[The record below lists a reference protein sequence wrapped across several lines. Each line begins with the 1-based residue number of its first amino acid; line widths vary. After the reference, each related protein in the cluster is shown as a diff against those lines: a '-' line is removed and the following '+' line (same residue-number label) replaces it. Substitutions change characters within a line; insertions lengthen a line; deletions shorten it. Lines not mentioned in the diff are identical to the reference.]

1 MNVTVLHETA
11 FEYSRPIQAAFTE
24 ARLRPV
30 TDAFQ
35 TCHEFSMTVDPLR
48 SMTVNHDYYGN
59 SALFFNVLPPHRRM
73 VLTARSI
80 VETHRNPNARSQVSD
95 FEARKAHL
103 DFLSFDGPVEAL
115 PAVEELVDESGLRG
129 AADSPDVAFKAA
141 QSLNALIYERFTHA
155 PGSTDVHTKIS
166 QVFDSRLGVC
176 QDFAHIFI
184 AVCRAAKL
192 PARYVSG
199 YLITR
204 RSRSDE
210 GSSASHAWA
219 EVLLPERG
227 WCAVDPTNHLLAN
240 DFYIK
245 LAHGRDYR
253 DVPPTRGIYRGG
265 PVESRLRVRI
275 HTTVHHE
282 DVGTVLDSARELVG

>member
-11 FEYSRPIQAAFTE
+11 FEYAQPVRAAFTE

-30 TDAFQ
+30 SDAFQ
-35 TCHEFSMTVDPLR
+35 TCNEFALTVDPLR
-48 SMTVNHDYYGN
+48 NLTVNQDYYGN
-59 SALFFNVLPPHRRM
+59 TVHFFNILPPHGDM

-80 VETHRNPNARSQVSD
+80 VETHRDPLTVSPVSE
-95 FEARKAHL
+95 FEMRKAYL
-103 DFLSFDGPVEAL
+103 DFLGFDGPVEDL
-115 PAVEELVDESGLRG
+115 PAVEEWVDACGIRKANSHPEAAFEAVQKLNGL
-129 AADSPDVAFKAA
+129 
-141 QSLNALIYERFTHA
+141 IHERFTHA

-166 QVFDSRLGVC
+166 QVFDTREGVC

-184 AVCRAAKL
+184 AVCRAAQF

-204 RSRSDE
+204 RSRSAE
-210 GSSASHAWA
+210 GSSSSHAWV

-227 WCAVDPTNHLLAN
+227 WCAVDPTNNLLAD

-253 DVPPTRGIYRGG
+253 DVPPTRGTYRGG
-265 PVESRLRVRI
+265 PVESELRVRVY
-275 HTTVHHE
+275 TTVHGQ
-282 DVGTVLDSARELVG
+282 DVGSVLDSERELVA